1 MTRLD
6 PITFELVHAA
16 LLSAAEEM
24 GGVLKRSS
32 YSPIIR
38 DMEDFSCAIFAAD
51 GDLVAQADYIPAQ
64 LGAMSLVVRSI
75 LDAWR
80 GRIADGDVFMANHPF
95 LGAMHTPDINVIAP
109 VFVGGE
115 LYAWTGAT
123 AHHLD
128 VGGVNPGTEGAAL
141 EQVYAEG
148 LVLAPVRLYVRG
160 EENADV
166 LSILTENIRDPR
178 STISDLKA
186 QRAACLLGR
195 RRLEETVER
204 FGPAT
209 VRATFTQAMDVVER
223 AVRASL
229 RELPD
234 GQGGAEGFMDDDGRG
249 GPPTRIHVL
258 LRKTGDRL
266 AIDLSGSSP
275 QVAGALNVPWA
286 STRAALVYA
295 VRALLDPALPSNEGI
310 LRAVDVTCPKGNV
323 LNPNPP
329 AAVSVRHNTCQRLA
343 DTIIRAAVELWPE
356 KAVGSSSVA
365 FFGLN
370 IESVS
375 PVTGR
380 GSVLSDVVGG
390 GTGAHADGDGIDG
403 VDTYMS
409 NVGLMPVEVAE
420 VNYAVRIRRTEL
432 IDGSEGRGLHRGGM
446 GIRRDYEI
454 LDHAQRATFYSEQTN
469 PRFRPLGANGGGD
482 ARPARISLFDANGNE
497 VDVPQKSTTTLEHGW
512 TLRIETSGGG
522 GYGAAGRRRTHKSR

>member
-1 MTRLD
+1 MSPRLD

-38 DMEDFSCAIFAAD
+38 DMEDFSCAIFAAN

-64 LGAMSLVVRSI
+64 LGAMSLVVKST
-75 LDAWR
+75 LTSWGD
-80 GRIADGDVFMANHPF
+80 RIADGDIFIANHPF
-95 LGAMHTPDINVIAP
+95 LGGMHTPDINVIAP
-109 VFVGGE
+109 VFVDGR
-115 LYAWTGAT
+115 LYAWTGTT

-160 EENADV
+160 EENPDV
-166 LSILTENIRDPR
+166 LTILTENIRDPR

-204 FGPAT
+204 FSAAT
-209 VRATFTQAMDVVER
+209 VRTAFAQAMDVVER

-229 RELPD
+229 VELPD
-234 GQGGAEGFMDDDGRG
+234 GEGEAEGFMDDDGRG
-249 GPPTRIHVL
+249 GPPTRIHVRL
-258 LRKTGDRL
+258 EKRGDRL
-266 AIDLSGSSP
+266 MIDLSGSAP

-286 STRAALVYA
+286 STRAGLVYA
-295 VRALLDPALPSNEGI
+295 VRALLDPHLPSNEGI
-310 LRAVDVTCPKGNV
+310 LRAVEVLCPKGNV

-343 DTIIRAAVELWPE
+343 DTIVRAAAQLWPD
-356 KAVGSSSVA
+356 KAVGSSSVT
-365 FFGLN
+365 FFGINL
-370 IESVS
+370 ESVS
-375 PVTGR
+375 SVTGHV
-380 GSVLSDVVGG
+380 SVLADVVGG
-390 GTGAHADGDGIDG
+390 GTGAHPEGDGIDG

-420 VNYAVRIRRTEL
+420 VNYAVRIGRTEL
-432 IDGSEGRGLHRGGM
+432 IDGSEGRGAHSGGM
-446 GIRRDYEI
+446 GVRRDYEI
-454 LDHAQRATFYSEQTN
+454 LHRPQRATFYAEQTV
-469 PRFRPLGANGGGD
+469 PGFRPRGANGGTDG
-482 ARPARISLFDANGNE
+482 RPSRIVLIDPKGNE
-497 VDVPQKSTTTLEHGW
+497 VDVPQKATMTLQPGW
-512 TLRIETSGGG
+512 TVRVETSGGG
-522 GYGAAGRRRTHKSR
+522 GYGRVRH